1 MTPPKRIIGANTCL
15 GVAMTEAKEI
25 ARRFNLRPVA
35 GSFVG
40 NCPACGYKNSL
51 RVTTQNGTALWWCGA
66 CQDQAAV
73 SAALMGQAAQ
83 AAPIATAADTSQA
96 QKREWALNLW
106 RDAQPAVGTVV
117 ERYLAARGISLRDEM
132 PIRFLPD
139 HLCRDS
145 GKRWPVM
152 VALMVDSAGMPQAIH
167 RTFIARDGRGKAP
180 IATPRKTLGMVAG
193 AAVRLAPVADR
204 LVIGEGIETSISA
217 GLMLKAPAWAAI
229 SAPNLEFKLT
239 LPASIREIIV
249 AADHDGPGLK
259 AAKAALARWRGEGR
273 VVKIARPQK
282 PGEDF
287 NDLWRSRGSAENG
300 R

>member
-1 MTPPKRIIGANTCL
+1 MTDIR
-15 GVAMTEAKEI
+15 EI

-40 NCPACGYKNSL
+40 TCPACGYKDSL
-51 RVTTQNGTALWWCGA
+51 RVTPQNGKALWWCGA

-73 SAALMGQAAQ
+73 TAAIAGQAAQ
-83 AAPIATAADTSQA
+83 AAPMTAAADGSQV
-96 QKREWALNLW
+96 QKREWALNLE
-106 RDAQPAVGTVV
+106 RDALPAKGTVV
-117 ERYLAARGISLRDEM
+117 ERYLATRGITLRGDM
-132 PIRFLPD
+132 PIKYLPN
-139 HLCRDS
+139 HLDRDG

-152 VALMVDSAGMPQAIH
+152 LALMVDHDGTPQAIH
-167 RTFIARDGRGKAP
+167 RTFIAQDGKGKAP

-229 SAPNLEFKLT
+229 SAPNLEFKLK
-239 LPASIREIIV
+239 LPASIKEIVV

-259 AAKAALARWRGEGR
+259 AARAALARWRAEGR
-273 VVKIARPQK
+273 TVKIARPQT
-282 PGEDF
+282 PGQDF
-287 NDLWRSRGSAENG
+287 NDLLRSRGSAAP
-300 R
+300 

>member
-1 MTPPKRIIGANTCL
+1 
-15 GVAMTEAKEI
+15 
-25 ARRFNLRPVA
+25 
-35 GSFVG
+35 
-40 NCPACGYKNSL
+40 
-51 RVTTQNGTALWWCGA
+51 
-66 CQDQAAV
+66 
-73 SAALMGQAAQ
+73 
-83 AAPIATAADTSQA
+83 
-96 QKREWALNLW
+96 
-106 RDAQPAVGTVV
+106 
-117 ERYLAARGISLRDEM
+117 
-132 PIRFLPD
+132 
-139 HLCRDS
+139 
-145 GKRWPVM
+145 
-152 VALMVDSAGMPQAIH
+152 
-167 RTFIARDGRGKAP
+167 
-180 IATPRKTLGMVAG
+180 MVAG

-287 NDLWRSRGSAENG
+287 NDLWRSRGSAENE

>member
-1 MTPPKRIIGANTCL
+1 MTD
-15 GVAMTEAKEI
+15 AKEI

-35 GSFVG
+35 GAFVG

-51 RVTTQNGTALWWCGA
+51 RVTTQNGKALWWCGA

-83 AAPIATAADTSQA
+83 AAPIAAAADTSQA

-117 ERYLAARGISLRDEM
+117 ERYLAARGIALRDGM

-152 VALMVDSAGMPQAIH
+152 VALMVDCAGTPQAIH
-167 RTFIARDGRGKAP
+167 RTFLARDGRGKAP

-217 GLMLKAPAWAAI
+217 ALMLKAPAWAAI

-239 LPASIREIIV
+239 LPASIREIVI

-259 AAKAALARWRGEGR
+259 AARAALARWRAEGR
-273 VVKIARPQK
+273 NVKIARPQK

>member
-1 MTPPKRIIGANTCL
+1 MIRAAAFRGCVMTD
-15 GVAMTEAKEI
+15 AKEI

-35 GSFVG
+35 GAFVG

-51 RVTTQNGTALWWCGA
+51 RVTTQNGKALWWCGA

-83 AAPIATAADTSQA
+83 AAPIAAAADTSQA

-117 ERYLAARGISLRDEM
+117 ERYLAARGIALRDGM

-152 VALMVDSAGMPQAIH
+152 VALMVDCAGTPQAIH
-167 RTFIARDGRGKAP
+167 RTFIARDGSGKAP

-273 VVKIARPQK
+273 VVKIARPQT
-282 PGEDF
+282 PGADF
-287 NDLWRSRGSAENG
+287 NDLWRSRGSAAP
-300 R
+300 

>member
-1 MTPPKRIIGANTCL
+1 MTD
-15 GVAMTEAKEI
+15 AKEI

-40 NCPACGYKNSL
+40 TCPACRYKDSL
-51 RVTTQNGTALWWCGA
+51 RITSQNGRALWWCGA

-73 SAALMGQAAQ
+73 TAAISGQAAQ
-83 AAPIATAADTSQA
+83 AAPMAAAADASQT

-106 RDAQPAVGTVV
+106 RDAQPAAGTVV
-117 ERYLAARGISLRDEM
+117 ERYLAARGITLRDDM
-132 PIRFLPD
+132 PLRFLPN

-152 VALMVDSAGMPQAIH
+152 VALMVDCAGTPQAIH
-167 RTFIARDGRGKAP
+167 RTFIAQDGKGKAP

-204 LVIGEGIETSISA
+204 LVIGEGLETSISA
-217 GLMLKAPAWAAI
+217 GLMMGAPAWAAI
-229 SAPNLEFKLT
+229 SAPNLEFKLK
-239 LPASIREIIV
+239 LPDSIREIIV

-259 AAKAALARWRGEGR
+259 AARAALARWRAEGR
-273 VVKIARPQK
+273 AVKIARPQT
-282 PGEDF
+282 PGQDF
-287 NDLWRSRGSAENG
+287 NDLWRARGSAAP
-300 R
+300 

>member
-1 MTPPKRIIGANTCL
+1 MTPPKEIIGANTCL
-15 GVAMTEAKEI
+15 GVAMTDAKEI

-40 NCPACGYKNSL
+40 TCPACGYKDSL
-51 RVTTQNGTALWWCGA
+51 RITSQNGRALWWCGA

-73 SAALMGQAAQ
+73 TAAISGQAAQ
-83 AAPIATAADTSQA
+83 AAPMAAAADASQT
-96 QKREWALNLW
+96 QKRDWALDLW
-106 RDAQPAVGTVV
+106 ADALPAKGTVV
-117 ERYLAARGISLRDEM
+117 ERYLAARGIALRDEM
-132 PIRFLPD
+132 PLRFLPN

-152 VALMVDSAGMPQAIH
+152 LALMVDCAGTPQAIH
-167 RTFIARDGRGKAP
+167 RTFLAPDGAGKAP

-193 AAVRLAPVADR
+193 AAVRLAPIADR

-229 SAPNLEFKLT
+229 SAPNLEFKLK
-239 LPASIREIIV
+239 LPASIKEIVV

-259 AAKAALARWRGEGR
+259 AARAALARWRAEGR
-273 VVKIARPQK
+273 TVKIARPQT
-282 PGEDF
+282 PGQDF
-287 NDLWRSRGSAENG
+287 NDLWRGRGSAAP
-300 R
+300 

>member
-1 MTPPKRIIGANTCL
+1 
-15 GVAMTEAKEI
+15 MTEAKEI

-51 RVTTQNGTALWWCGA
+51 RVTTQNGKALWWCGA

-204 LVIGEGIETSISA
+204 LVIGEGVETSVSA

-239 LPASIREIIV
+239 LPASIREIVI

-259 AAKAALARWRGEGR
+259 AARAALARWRAEGR
-273 VVKIARPQK
+273 NVKIARPQT
-282 PGEDF
+282 PGADF
-287 NDLWRSRGSAENG
+287 NDLWRSRGSAAP
-300 R
+300 

>member
-1 MTPPKRIIGANTCL
+1 MTDIR
-15 GVAMTEAKEI
+15 EI

-40 NCPACGYKNSL
+40 TCPACDYKDSL
-51 RVTTQNGTALWWCGA
+51 RVTSQNGKALWWCGA
-66 CQDQAAV
+66 CQDQSAVTAAI
-73 SAALMGQAAQ
+73 SGQAAQ
-83 AAPIATAADTSQA
+83 AAPITAAVDTSQA

-117 ERYLAARGISLRDEM
+117 QTYLATRGITLRDDM
-132 PIRFLPD
+132 PLRFLPN
-139 HLCRDS
+139 HLDRDG

-152 VALMVDSAGMPQAIH
+152 LALMVDHDGTPQAIH
-167 RTFIARDGRGKAP
+167 RTFLAPDGKGKAP

-193 AAVRLAPVADR
+193 AAVRLAPIADR

-229 SAPNLEFKLT
+229 SAPNLEFKLK
-239 LPASIREIIV
+239 LPDSIGEIIV

-259 AAKAALARWRGEGR
+259 AARAALARWKAEGR
-273 VVKIARPQK
+273 SVKIARPQT
-282 PGEDF
+282 PGQDF
-287 NDLWRSRGSAENG
+287 NDLWRSRGSAAP
-300 R
+300 

>member
-1 MTPPKRIIGANTCL
+1 MTPPKKIIGANTCR

-40 NCPACGYKNSL
+40 NCPACSYKNSL
-51 RVTTQNGTALWWCGA
+51 RVTTQNGKALWWCGA

-83 AAPIATAADTSQA
+83 AAPIAAAVDTSQA
-96 QKREWALNLW
+96 QKREWALTIW
-106 RDAQPAVGTVV
+106 RDSQSAAGTVV
-117 ERYLAARGISLRDEM
+117 ESYLSARGITLRDDM
-132 PIRFLPD
+132 PLRFLPN
-139 HLCRDS
+139 HLDRD
-145 GKRWPVM
+145 GGQRWPVM
-152 VALMVDSAGMPQAIH
+152 VALMVDSAGVPQAVH

-193 AAVRLAPVADR
+193 AAVRLVPVADR

-239 LPASIREIIV
+239 LPASIQEIIV

-287 NDLWRSRGSAENG
+287 NDLWRSRGGAAP
-300 R
+300 

>member
-1 MTPPKRIIGANTCL
+1 MTDIR
-15 GVAMTEAKEI
+15 EI

-40 NCPACGYKNSL
+40 TCPACGYKDAL
-51 RVTTQNGTALWWCGA
+51 RVTSQNGRALWWCGA

-73 SAALMGQAAQ
+73 TAAIAGQAAQ
-83 AAPIATAADTSQA
+83 AAPIAAAADASQV

-106 RDAQPAVGTVV
+106 HDAQPAVATVV
-117 ERYLAARGISLRDEM
+117 ERYLAARGITLRDDM
-132 PIRFLPD
+132 PLRFLPN

-152 VALMVDSAGMPQAIH
+152 VALMVDCAGTPQAIH
-167 RTFIARDGRGKAP
+167 RTFIAQDGKGKAP

-193 AAVRLAPVADR
+193 AAVRLAPIADR

-217 GLMLKAPAWAAI
+217 GLMMGAPAWAAI
-229 SAPNLEFKLT
+229 SAPNLEFKLK
-239 LPASIREIIV
+239 LPTSIKEIVV

-259 AAKAALARWRGEGR
+259 AARAALARWKAEGR
-273 VVKIARPQK
+273 SVKIARPQT
-282 PGEDF
+282 PGADF
-287 NDLWRSRGSAENG
+287 NDLWRARGSAAP
-300 R
+300 

>member
-1 MTPPKRIIGANTCL
+1 
-15 GVAMTEAKEI
+15 MTEDIREI

-40 NCPACGYKNSL
+40 TCPACGYKDSL
-51 RVTTQNGTALWWCGA
+51 RVTSQNGKALWWCGA

-73 SAALMGQAAQ
+73 TAAIAGQAAQ
-83 AAPIATAADTSQA
+83 AAPTAAAADGSQA

-117 ERYLAARGISLRDEM
+117 ERYLAARGITLRDDM
-132 PIRFLPD
+132 PLRFLPN
-139 HLCRDS
+139 HLDRDG

-152 VALMVDSAGMPQAIH
+152 LALMVDHDGTPQAIH
-167 RTFIARDGRGKAP
+167 RTFIAPDGKGKAP

-193 AAVRLAPVADR
+193 AAVRLALVTDR

-217 GLMLKAPAWAAI
+217 GLMMGAPAWAAI
-229 SAPNLEFKLT
+229 SAPNLEFKLK
-239 LPASIREIIV
+239 LPTSIKEIVV

-259 AAKAALARWRGEGR
+259 AARAALARWRAEGR
-273 VVKIARPQK
+273 TVKIARPQT
-282 PGEDF
+282 PGQDF
-287 NDLWRSRGSAENG
+287 NDLWRGRGSAAP
-300 R
+300 

>member
-1 MTPPKRIIGANTCL
+1 MTDIR
-15 GVAMTEAKEI
+15 EI

-40 NCPACGYKNSL
+40 ACPACGYKDSL
-51 RVTTQNGTALWWCGA
+51 RVTLQNGKALWWCGA

-73 SAALMGQAAQ
+73 TAAIAGQAAQ
-83 AAPIATAADTSQA
+83 AAPMAAAADGSQA

-117 ERYLAARGISLRDEM
+117 QTYLTARGITLRDDM
-132 PIRFLPD
+132 PLRFLPN
-139 HLCRDS
+139 HLDRDG

-152 VALMVDSAGMPQAIH
+152 LALMVDHDGTAQAIH
-167 RTFIARDGRGKAP
+167 RTFIAQDGKGKAP

-193 AAVRLAPVADR
+193 AAVRLAPIADR

-217 GLMLKAPAWAAI
+217 GLMMGAPAWAAI
-229 SAPNLEFKLT
+229 SAPNLEFKLK
-239 LPASIREIIV
+239 LPASIKEIIV

-259 AAKAALARWRGEGR
+259 AARAALARWRAEGR
-273 VVKIARPQK
+273 AVKIARPQK

-287 NDLWRSRGSAENG
+287 NDLWRSRGSAENE

>member
-1 MTPPKRIIGANTCL
+1 MTDIR
-15 GVAMTEAKEI
+15 EI

-40 NCPACGYKNSL
+40 ACPACGYKDSL
-51 RVTTQNGTALWWCGA
+51 RVTLQNGKALWWCGA

-73 SAALMGQAAQ
+73 TAAIAGQAAQ
-83 AAPIATAADTSQA
+83 AAPMAAAADGSQA

-117 ERYLAARGISLRDEM
+117 QTYLTARGITLRDDM
-132 PIRFLPD
+132 PLRFLPN

-152 VALMVDSAGMPQAIH
+152 IALMVDCAGTPQAIH
-167 RTFIARDGRGKAP
+167 RTFLAPDGKGKAQ

-193 AAVRLAPVADR
+193 AAVRLAPVANR

-217 GLMLKAPAWAAI
+217 GLMMGAPAWAAI
-229 SAPNLEFKLT
+229 SAPNLEFKLK
-239 LPASIREIIV
+239 LPDSITEIIV

-259 AAKAALARWRGEGR
+259 AARAALARWRAEGR
-273 VVKIARPQK
+273 AVKIARPQT
-282 PGEDF
+282 PGQDF
-287 NDLWRSRGSAENG
+287 NDLWRARGSAAP
-300 R
+300 

>member
-1 MTPPKRIIGANTCL
+1 MNEIN
-15 GVAMTEAKEI
+15 EI

-40 NCPACGYKNSL
+40 NCPACSYKNSL
-51 RVTTQNGTALWWCGA
+51 RVTLQNGKALWWCGA
-66 CQDQAAV
+66 CQDQASV
-73 SAALMGQAAQ
+73 TAAISGQAAQ
-83 AAPIATAADTSQA
+83 AAPMAAAADGSQA

-117 ERYLAARGISLRDEM
+117 ERYLAARGITLRDDM
-132 PIRFLPD
+132 PLRFLPN
-139 HLCRDS
+139 HLDRDG

-152 VALMVDSAGMPQAIH
+152 LALMVDHDGTPQAIH
-167 RTFIARDGRGKAP
+167 RTFLAPDGKGKAP

-217 GLMLKAPAWAAI
+217 GLMMGAPAWAAI
-229 SAPNLEFKLT
+229 SAPNLEFKLK
-239 LPASIREIIV
+239 LPGSIREIII

-259 AAKAALARWRGEGR
+259 AARAALARWRAEGR
-273 VVKIARPQK
+273 AVKIARPQT
-282 PGEDF
+282 PGQDF
-287 NDLWRSRGSAENG
+287 NDLWRARGSAAP
-300 R
+300 

>member
-1 MTPPKRIIGANTCL
+1 MTDIR
-15 GVAMTEAKEI
+15 EI

-40 NCPACGYKNSL
+40 ACPACGYKDSL
-51 RVTTQNGTALWWCGA
+51 RVTPQNGKALWWCGA

-73 SAALMGQAAQ
+73 TAAISGQAAQ
-83 AAPIATAADTSQA
+83 AAPMAAAADGSQA

-117 ERYLAARGISLRDEM
+117 ERYLAARGITLRDDM
-132 PIRFLPD
+132 PLRFLPN
-139 HLCRDS
+139 HLDRDG

-152 VALMVDSAGMPQAIH
+152 LALMVDHDGTPQAIH
-167 RTFIARDGRGKAP
+167 RTFLAPDGNGKAP

-204 LVIGEGIETSISA
+204 LVIGEGIETSVSA
-217 GLMLKAPAWAAI
+217 GLMMGAPAWAAI
-229 SAPNLEFKLT
+229 SAPNLEFKLK
-239 LPASIREIIV
+239 LPASIKEIVV

-259 AAKAALARWRGEGR
+259 AAKAALARWRAEGR
-273 VVKIARPQK
+273 AVKIARPQT
-282 PGEDF
+282 PGADF
-287 NDLWRSRGSAENG
+287 NDLWRSRGGAAP
-300 R
+300 